1 MNEEEKLRQ
10 IFNRSSMPV
19 STGEI
24 DEAWNNILPELT
36 ALADENKR
44 KKKRIIPYIFM
55 PAFIAISSAMGAF
68 LFKNNTPYHYIHPTA
83 VVVSKPA
90 SVRATQATRHL
101 KPTAKT
107 IAISSQNTIHS
118 YNSFKSSH
126 SKLAPNA
133 AILNIVETY
142 PNKNNQPNASVKSTS
157 PEAIMAPI
165 EPIASYVFPVD
176 LRGQYHLFHAESE
189 HLYTGFGAG
198 RRLNE
203 RDPRLLPKLDVWQ
216 GGAALLYSFNPA
228 AQFASPNNNLIQRLG
243 FASFIQRKIGND
255 LILGTELNFEPYKT
269 NYYIN
274 YKTLYNRKFE
284 QVQLTRVYYFQSM
297 FYASKFIH
305 NNWFVTGGFYYA
317 RMLNKY
323 QASRNEVVQ
332 DQNGKTLASNSLA
345 PQTTQNV
352 SYFGIRRNDI
362 GFSMG
367 LGKKWNHTEI
377 SLRYMQGFVNTL
389 QGTGETYKNSHLS
402 LKLGYY
408 LF

>member
-10 IFNRSSMPV
+10 IFNRSSIPV

-24 DEAWNNILPELT
+24 DEAWNNIVPELT

-44 KKKRIIPYIFM
+44 NKKRIIPYIFM
-55 PAFIAISSAMGAF
+55 PALIAISSAMGAF
-68 LFKNNTPYHYIHPTA
+68 LFKNNTPYHSIHSATIVA
-83 VVVSKPA
+83 SKPA
-90 SVRATQATRHL
+90 SVRASQTTPHL
-101 KPTAKT
+101 KSTTQT
-107 IAISSQNTIHS
+107 IIISNQNPLHTI
-118 YNSFKSSH
+118 NSFKSNH
-126 SKLAPNA
+126 SKLAHTEA
-133 AILNIVETY
+133 LLNIVETH
-142 PNKNNQPNASVKSTS
+142 PNKNIQPNASVKSTS

-176 LRGQYHLFHAESE
+176 LRGQYHLIHTKSE
-189 HLYTGFGAG
+189 HLYAGFGAG
-198 RRLNE
+198 RRLDQK
-203 RDPRLLPKLDVWQ
+203 DPRLLPKKDVWQ
-216 GGAALLYSFNPA
+216 GGVAMLYSFNPA
-228 AQFASPNNNLIQRLG
+228 AQFASSNNNLIQRLG
-243 FASFIQRKIGND
+243 FATFIQRNMGND
-255 LILGTELNFEPYKT
+255 VLVGTELNFEPYKT

-284 QVQLTRVYYFQSM
+284 QVQLTRVYYFQSL
-297 FYASKFIH
+297 FYATKFIH
-305 NNWFVTGGFYYA
+305 NDWFVTGGFYYA

-367 LGKKWNHTEI
+367 LGKKWNNAEI

-402 LKLGYY
+402 LKFGYY